1 VKDTTSQ
8 RGTRGGRAEG
18 TAEEPA
24 VVGVK
29 HATEQNPGSGT

>member
-8 RGTRGGRAEG
+8 RGTRGGGRAEG

-29 HATEQNPGSGT
+29 HATE